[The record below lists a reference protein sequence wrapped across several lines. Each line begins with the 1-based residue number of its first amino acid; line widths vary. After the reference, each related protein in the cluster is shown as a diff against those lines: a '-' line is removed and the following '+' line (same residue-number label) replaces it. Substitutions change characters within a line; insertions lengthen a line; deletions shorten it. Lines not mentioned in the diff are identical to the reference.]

1 MKENVDIDQEI
12 KNKNT
17 DITEIST
24 IIFKE
29 IEENNQNQEND
40 VNDIQRAESRFST
53 TFNNVSSINPLR
65 DVHNENKF
73 SHKSFKKKAIMESI
87 VNLKI
92 QYILYKIRDFIRKY
106 QIETNT
112 NFSPT
117 IHKLLR
123 FLRNITLFIYGIIMF
138 FERPWFC
145 YEKATIPLPSYF
157 NFTKYNES
165 ETAFYGIPFINNYV
179 LRGIEIFLTLILM
192 VTQIIKIRNEY
203 FLKNTKITNHKNY
216 IRMQIVLF
224 IFLIICLGD
233 LIGGVCTNSFP
244 ILNFILRAFIY
255 IYMIRRIRRNVIR
268 IGKVLWKTK
277 TVFLLLFLNIILF
290 SFIGFF
296 LFQRSNYFEN
306 VIQAILQLYILLST
320 CNFPDIML
328 STFKVTKL
336 GVIFFVIYVFINY
349 FIILSYLKTSYYI
362 KYYQINKDDCL
373 NIIRDIIQNDYNKE
387 IFKLNKFDKFLSKQ
401 KKLYYLDSHEYN
413 NLLIVLGLYNKYEQI
428 FEEVNKMIEP
438 KSEKT
443 MIKDSIYAQYLFKS
457 IFIEIIIN
465 IICIFFLIIINFIE
479 DITCIIFQFV
489 WSLFIIIEFY
499 LMIKYIGIRNTF
511 FHHFNR
517 VMFQIFNFA
526 VIVCIIIIFA
536 IGDKKEKEMHYKYA
550 IKALK
555 IFLALREIRIFVF
568 LDKFQVI
575 KNIYKIVR
583 ISKEMFYRNLFT
595 LYSLFLLF
603 STISILLT
611 GGTIKKGAFDKI
623 EDKYIPKNYEYLNF
637 NDFPSSFVTC
647 FSLLMINNLNIIVRS
662 LTYYLELNRVAM
674 EFYFATFYFFSTL
687 IIVNIMQTL
696 LLELYLISDF
706 STTKDKN
713 KNNINNVN
721 NEINDL
727 SESNKEKRLD

>member
-1 MKENVDIDQEI
+1 MKENVDIDEEI
-12 KNKNT
+12 RNKKS
-17 DITEIST
+17 DISTNST

-29 IEENNQNQEND
+29 SEDSNQD
-40 VNDIQRAESRFST
+40 NDIRRAESRFST
-53 TFNNVSSINPLR
+53 TISNVSNINPLR

-73 SHKSFKKKAIMESI
+73 SHKSSKKKAIMESI
-87 VNLKI
+87 VNLKL
-92 QYILYKIRDFIRKY
+92 QYIIYKIRDFIRKY

-117 IHKLLR
+117 VHKILR

-145 YEKATIPLPSYF
+145 YEKATIPLPDYF

-165 ETAFYGIPFINNYV
+165 DTAFFGIPFINNYI
-179 LRGIEIFLTLILM
+179 LRGIEIFLTLVLM

-203 FLKNTKITNHKNY
+203 FLKDTKIINHKTY

-244 ILNFILRAFIY
+244 ILNFIFRAFVY
-255 IYMIRRIRRNVIR
+255 IYMIRRIRRNIIR
-268 IGKVLWKTK
+268 IGKVLWRTK

-290 SFIGFF
+290 AFIGFF
-296 LFQRSNYFEN
+296 MFQRSSYFKD

-328 STFKVTKL
+328 STFQVTKL

-349 FIILSYLKTSYYI
+349 FIILSYLKTLYYT
-362 KYYQINKDDCL
+362 KYYQINKEDCL
-373 NIIRDIIQNDYNKE
+373 HIIKDIIQNDYNKN
-387 IFKLNKFDKFLSKQ
+387 IFNLQKFNKFLLKQ
-401 KKLYYLDSHEYN
+401 KKLYYLNNREYE
-413 NLLIVLGLYNKYEQI
+413 NLLIVLGLYNKYDEV
-428 FEEVNKMIEP
+428 FNEVNQMIETN
-438 KSEKT
+438 SETKI
-443 MIKDSIYAQYLFKS
+443 IKNSIYAKYLFKS
-457 IFIEIIIN
+457 IWLEIIIN
-465 IICIFFLIIINFIE
+465 IICIFFLVIINFNE
-479 DITCIIFQFV
+479 DIVLIIFQFV

-499 LMIKYIGIRNTF
+499 LMIKFIGVRNTF

-517 VMFQIFNFA
+517 VIFQLFNFA
-526 VIVCIIIIFA
+526 VIVCLIIIFVF
-536 IGDKKEKEMHYKYA
+536 GDKKEGNNHYKYA
-550 IKALK
+550 MLNLK
-555 IFLALREIRIFVF
+555 IFLALRTIRIFVF
-568 LDKFQVI
+568 LDKFKVI

-603 STISILLT
+603 STCSILLT

-623 EDKYIPKNYEYLNF
+623 DDKSIPKYYEYINF

-647 FSLLMINNLNIIVRS
+647 FSLLMINNLNIIVKS
-662 LTYYLELNRVAM
+662 LTYYVELNQVAM

-706 STTKDKN
+706 NTPEDKN
-713 KNNINNVN
+713 KTISNDEE
-721 NEINDL
+721 NELN
-727 SESNKEKRLD
+727 EGKKEEPFVVK

>member
-1 MKENVDIDQEI
+1 
-12 KNKNT
+12 
-17 DITEIST
+17 
-24 IIFKE
+24 
-29 IEENNQNQEND
+29 
-40 VNDIQRAESRFST
+40 
-53 TFNNVSSINPLR
+53 
-65 DVHNENKF
+65 
-73 SHKSFKKKAIMESI
+73 
-87 VNLKI
+87 
-92 QYILYKIRDFIRKY
+92 
-106 QIETNT
+106 
-112 NFSPT
+112 
-117 IHKLLR
+117 
-123 FLRNITLFIYGIIMF
+123 
-138 FERPWFC
+138 
-145 YEKATIPLPSYF
+145 
-157 NFTKYNES
+157 
-165 ETAFYGIPFINNYV
+165 
-179 LRGIEIFLTLILM
+179 M

-277 TVFLLLFLNIILF
+277 TVFLLLFLNIIIF

-296 LFQRSNYFEN
+296 LFQKSNYFEN

-349 FIILSYLKTSYYI
+349 FIILSYLTTSYYI

-721 NEINDL
+721 NEINDQ

>member
-17 DITEIST
+17 DITEVST

-117 IHKLLR
+117 VHKILR

-203 FLKNTKITNHKNY
+203 FLKNTKITNHKSY
-216 IRMQIVLF
+216 IKMQIVLF

-611 GGTIKKGAFDKI
+611 GGTIKKGAFEKI

>member
-1 MKENVDIDQEI
+1 MKENVDNDQEI

-40 VNDIQRAESRFST
+40 INDIKRAESRFST
-53 TFNNVSSINPLR
+53 TISNVSSINPLR

-117 IHKLLR
+117 VHKILR

-145 YEKATIPLPSYF
+145 YEKATIPLPDYF

-165 ETAFYGIPFINNYV
+165 ETAFFGIPFINNYA

-203 FLKNTKITNHKNY
+203 FLKNTKITNHTSY
-216 IRMQIVLF
+216 IKMQIVLF

-233 LIGGVCTNSFP
+233 LIGGVCTNKFP
-244 ILNFILRAFIY
+244 ILNFILRAFLY
-255 IYMIRRIRRNVIR
+255 ICMIRRIRRNIIR
-268 IGKVLWKTK
+268 IGKVLWRTK

-290 SFIGFF
+290 AFIGFF
-296 LFQRSNYFEN
+296 LFQRSSYFKD

-328 STFKVTKL
+328 STFQVSKL
-336 GVIFFVIYVFINY
+336 GVLFFVIYVFINY
-349 FIILSYLKTSYYI
+349 FIILSYLKTSYYT
-362 KYYQINKDDCL
+362 KYYQINKEDCL
-373 NIIRDIIQNDYNKE
+373 NIIRDIIQNDHNKE
-387 IFKLNKFDKFLSKQ
+387 IFNIKKFEKFLSKQ
-401 KKLYYLDSHEYN
+401 KKLYYLDNHEYN
-413 NLLIVLGLYNKYEQI
+413 NLLIVLGLYNKYDQV

-438 KSEKT
+438 NSEKN
-443 MIKDSIYAQYLFKS
+443 MIKDSIYAQYLFKN
-457 IFIEIIIN
+457 ICIEILIN
-465 IICIFFLIIINFIE
+465 IICIFFLVIINFIE
-479 DITCIIFQFV
+479 DIICIIFEFV
-489 WSLFIIIEFY
+489 WSLVILIELY
-499 LMIKYIGIRNTF
+499 LMIKYIGIRNTV

-517 VMFQIFNFA
+517 VMFQIFNFG
-526 VIVCIIIIFA
+526 VIICIIILFA
-536 IGDKKEKEMHYKYA
+536 IGDKKEGNNHYKYSMY
-550 IKALK
+550 ALK
-555 IFLALREIRIFVF
+555 IFLAFREIRIFVF

-603 STISILLT
+603 STCSILLT
-611 GGTIKKGAFDKI
+611 GGTIKKGAFEKI
-623 EDKYIPKNYEYLNF
+623 EDKSIPKNYEYLNF

-662 LTYYLELNRVAM
+662 LTYYVQLNRVSM

-706 STTKDKN
+706 STPENKN
-713 KNNINNVN
+713 KNNPI
-721 NEINDL
+721 NEINEV
-727 SESNKEKRLD
+727 SEGSKKSV